1 MAGAAQLLGTIRVQ
15 PRAQR
20 EESRHG
26 GIVSKNDAPDSQ
38 SVTPRNVARDDTAA
52 PPPTSDDAVG
62 SVCVGTPN
70 DSSPTGGPARGYSWP
85 AFQEGHTL
93 SLVHGAES
101 PRTIEAR
108 AAEVREQLFEV
119 APWLAQDV
127 FVPAVARFLRC
138 EAREMLIHE
147 HIAKVS
153 AEKGAGFVP
162 QRLWESATAC
172 ANASMKASALLGLD
186 PQSYA
191 RLRATTGH
199 AAATE
204 HTLADLKDQ
213 GRQTTGYQVNA
224 GPDENGKT

>member
-1 MAGAAQLLGTIRVQ
+1 VS
-15 PRAQR
+15 PRLDAR
-20 EESRHG
+20 
-26 GIVSKNDAPDSQ
+26 KDADAPT
-38 SVTPRNVARDDTAA
+38 V
-52 PPPTSDDAVG
+52 TSDDPVG

-70 DSSPTGGPARGYSWP
+70 DSSPTDGQARGYSWP
-85 AFQEGHTL
+85 AFTEGHTL

-108 AAEVREQLFEV
+108 AAEVRVQLFEI
-119 APWLAQDV
+119 APWLDKAA
-127 FVPAVARFLRC
+127 FVPAVARFLRA
-138 EAREMLIHE
+138 EARELLIHK
-147 HIAKVS
+147 HIVKV
-153 AEKGAGFVP
+153 AEEKGAGAVP

-204 HTLADLKDQ
+204 ATLADLAAHGREINECRDQ
-213 GRQTTGYQVNA
+213 
-224 GPDENGKT
+224 P